1 MTYLKAT
8 IVGTALG
15 LLLAV
20 VTLFLLQLV
29 ITFMTYVD
37 GEGDFSGGDVS
48 TLPIVLAAALGF
60 MAGFYWTLRRAR
72 RLSR

>member
-1 MTYLKAT
+1 MSYLKAT
-8 IVGTALG
+8 IVGIGLG

-37 GEGDFSGGDVS
+37 GEGALSGGDVS

-60 MAGFYWTLRRAR
+60 VTGFYWTLRRAGR
-72 RLSR
+72 GWR